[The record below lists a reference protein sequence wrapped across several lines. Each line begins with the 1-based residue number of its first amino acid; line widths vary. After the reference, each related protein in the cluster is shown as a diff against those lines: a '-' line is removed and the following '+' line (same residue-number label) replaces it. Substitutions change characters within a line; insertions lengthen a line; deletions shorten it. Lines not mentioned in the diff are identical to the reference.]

1 MSKAI
6 AALYSGSVASA
17 DRDEFCL
24 QLTLLILVF
33 HVANLLRRADDL
45 HRNVSEFIVLLQW
58 LEGRCCKRRWGNG
71 YAVL

>member
-45 HRNVSEFIVLLQW
+45 HRNVSEFIVLLQ
-58 LEGRCCKRRWGNG
+58 
-71 YAVL
+71 